1 MGPMGAESD
10 RVVPSGRG
18 GRHASG
24 TEDVVRAMSGTGGDG
39 VVGAVASG
47 LWVVEEGGEC

>member
-1 MGPMGAESD
+1 MPARLESD

-24 TEDVVRAMSGTGGDG
+24 TEDVVHAMSGTGGDDVEG
-39 VVGAVASG
+39 VVASG